1 MMDLVGGGG
10 FLSRNQDPSGVSGD
24 TIFNYPISF
33 LFVCFFGRKG
43 LGSSMLTVHIPG
55 AFNSC
60 QAHMDMNVLQEAM
73 NSKLMYVSPLI
84 HSCNSTASTKFLYHK
99 GWSSCS
105 YSQSFSNQI
114 TSRRWLCRS
123 QDSISPENE
132 YRSSRNIAIS
142 LFRRYRNYV
151 ERGGGDNLKEFISAG
166 VNAYELG
173 CTDQG
178 LKKELTD
185 MKESGVEIEAMQG
198 YGGNTGLKSKI
209 ISQEVDECIM
219 WLSIVF
225 ITILCTPQ
233 PTIVRWSS
241 SPPVSGEMVIQWK
254 GFCAIIAN
262 AYYMR
267 GMAWLPV
274 KTLQL
279 EQMAVTGRA
288 EEPSLVASRMR
299 LVFSTLEVVSP
310 QWPRV

>member
-1 MMDLVGGGG
+1 
-10 FLSRNQDPSGVSGD
+10 
-24 TIFNYPISF
+24 
-33 LFVCFFGRKG
+33 
-43 LGSSMLTVHIPG
+43 MLTVQIPG

-60 QAHMDMNVLQEAM
+60 QAHSDINLLQEATPP
-73 NSKLMYVSPLI
+73 SKLIPVNPLI
-84 HSCNSTASTKFLYHK
+84 HIINCTGPFK
-99 GWSSCS
+99 GLCQKGC
-105 YSQSFSNQI
+105 QSWFFPRNLNTQFKLQYFSHQF
-114 TSRRWLCRS
+114 TSKRWLCQS

-166 VNAYELG
+166 VNAYALG
-173 CTDQG
+173 CTDES
-178 LKKELTD
+178 LRKELKD
-185 MKESGVEIEAMQG
+185 MKDSGVEIEAMQA
-198 YGGNTGLKSKI
+198 YGGNTGVRSKI
-209 ISQEVDECIM
+209 VFQEVDECIM

-233 PTIVRWSS
+233 PTVVRWSS
-241 SPPVSGEMVIQWK
+241 TSSVSEEMLINWK

-274 KTLQL
+274 KTLQM

-288 EEPSLVASRMR
+288 EEPSVVASRMR

-310 QWPRV
+310 QWPKV

>member
-1 MMDLVGGGG
+1 
-10 FLSRNQDPSGVSGD
+10 
-24 TIFNYPISF
+24 
-33 LFVCFFGRKG
+33 
-43 LGSSMLTVHIPG
+43 MLTVHIAG

-60 QAHMDMNVLQEAM
+60 PALTDMGMLQDATS
-73 NSKLMYVSPLI
+73 SKSMHVNPLI
-84 HSCNSTASTKFLYHK
+84 HIVNSTGPIKVLCHK
-99 GWSSCS
+99 EWSSWS
-105 YSQSFSNQI
+105 FSRSFSNQLKLQYFSHQI
-114 TSRRWLCRS
+114 TSKRWLCRS
-123 QDSISPENE
+123 QESISPENE

-142 LFRRYRNYV
+142 LFRRYRNFV

-166 VNAYELG
+166 VNAYALG
-173 CTDQG
+173 CTDEG
-178 LKKELTD
+178 LRKELTD
-185 MKESGVEIEAMQG
+185 MKESGVEIEAMQA
-198 YGGNTGLKSKI
+198 YGGSTGLKSTI

-233 PTIVRWSS
+233 PTVVRWSS
-241 SPPVSGEMVIQWK
+241 TPPVSEEMLIQWK

-279 EQMAVTGRA
+279 EQMAVMGRA

>member
-1 MMDLVGGGG
+1 M
-10 FLSRNQDPSGVSGD
+10 
-24 TIFNYPISF
+24 
-33 LFVCFFGRKG
+33 
-43 LGSSMLTVHIPG
+43 
-55 AFNSC
+55 
-60 QAHMDMNVLQEAM
+60 
-73 NSKLMYVSPLI
+73 
-84 HSCNSTASTKFLYHK
+84 
-99 GWSSCS
+99 
-105 YSQSFSNQI
+105 
-114 TSRRWLCRS
+114 
-123 QDSISPENE
+123 
-132 YRSSRNIAIS
+132 
-142 LFRRYRNYV
+142 
-151 ERGGGDNLKEFISAG
+151 KEFISAG

-173 CTDQG
+173 CTDEG
-178 LKKELTD
+178 LRKELTD
-185 MKESGVEIEAMQG
+185 MKESGVEIEAMQT
-198 YGGNTGLKSKI
+198 YGGNTGLKSTI
-209 ISQEVDECIM
+209 ISQEADECIM

-241 SPPVSGEMVIQWK
+241 SPPVSDEMLIQWK